1 MHCADLIGGKW
12 MHCADRMEEWQVMG
26 LVVIVSSRCVRVWC
40 LFWVFLSSLGRDC
53 PLSRLIGVTVV
64 IQKRIITHAPRL
76 IRAPGGTL

>member
-1 MHCADLIGGKW
+1 

-26 LVVIVSSRCVRVWC
+26 LVVFVPSRCVSVWC

-53 PLSRLIGVTVV
+53 PLSGLFGVTAV

-76 IRAPGGTL
+76 SRAPGGTLWLI